1 MRLIILLFALCALTG
16 CGNKWEPAGN
26 FPSPDGHYVASF
38 EYKSSGACC
47 SDHVRMT
54 MKNGSAGKLDKPV
67 VVIEAANVRQP
78 KVFWESSRIVVVELC
93 GATEYD
99 IKSRVYRGGD
109 VDTDAIRV
117 EAITADDVER
127 NGKRYCL
134 G

>member
-1 MRLIILLFALCALTG
+1 
-16 CGNKWEPAGN
+16 
-26 FPSPDGHYVASF
+26 
-38 EYKSSGACC
+38 
-47 SDHVRMT
+47 MT

-99 IKSRVYRGGD
+99 IKSRVYRGGN